1 MMISKPL
8 RAPIFVIRSRMRWR
22 IILKHPSI
30 SLMLQIM
37 RDVTGMTDRMRLK
50 DIQVSVDIDPV
61 NML

>member
-1 MMISKPL
+1 
-8 RAPIFVIRSRMRWR
+8 MRWR